1 MLCPS
6 CPRHEVAQSWWRQY
20 HNAQLGF
27 VNYKQIVSDLT
38 FDTVRSSI
46 NMVQVHEVAAGVS
59 HTWEGKVNKSS
70 QSAAQ
75 IFVNDASPPVQTNDI
90 PVGGSTIPSELVKVR
105 YKDCDTFIQ
114 VFYDKGSQLSLVN
127 KFCSPLVINSRN

>member
-1 MLCPS
+1 M
-6 CPRHEVAQSWWRQY
+6 
-20 HNAQLGF
+20 
-27 VNYKQIVSDLT
+27 SDLT
-38 FDTVRSSI
+38 FDRVRFSI

-59 HTWEGKVNKSS
+59 QTWEGKISKSS

-75 IFVNDASPPVQTNDI
+75 IFVNDASPHVRTNDI

-105 YKDCDTFIQ
+105 YKDRNMFIQ

-127 KFCSPLVINSRN
+127 KFCSLLVINSRNLDKPIRLGKIEEETCEIRSI